1 MTNRLFWICHHI
13 LARVEKV
20 NEAAGTVDYL
30 TIVTGERGTCSISQ
44 VIENPLTQEE

>member
-1 MTNRLFWICHHI
+1 MTNRLFWICRHI

-30 TIVTGERGTCSISQ
+30 TIVTGERGTCSIRQ
-44 VIENPLTQEE
+44 VIENPLG